1 MNVSQQNTDK
11 LNAVIS
17 IEVTK
22 ADYQESVNKA
32 LRTYGQKANIPGFR
46 KGKVSLWYTQQDV
59 RKICVG
65 RRDQ

>member
-32 LRTYGQKANIPGFR
+32 LRTYGR
-46 KGKVSLWYTQQDV
+46 KQIFPVP
-59 RKICVG
+59 
-65 RRDQ
+65 